1 MNCLANPIFSDYC
14 MNMYVACITISSTV
28 CGLSFNMFSDVFSDA
43 EIKILI
49 K

>member
-1 MNCLANPIFSDYC
+1 MNCLANPRFSDSSLS
-14 MNMYVACITISSTV
+14 VVCITISFTV
-28 CGLSFNMFSDVFSDA
+28 CGLSFNMLNDVFSGA